1 MSAQPL
7 LRVNPDHAE
16 PQYSGQAS
24 HGATAETRTP
34 LSIIEY
40 KPRKRLWSFIVLCL
54 VIIGATVA
62 TALGINV
69 KVAKGQYELV
79 QLNKQQQ
86 ELAQD
91 NQARTAELYNKKSP
105 QNLAANAAKLGMTAS
120 GSAATIDIEKKKIY
134 GTATEAKK
142 KDKGA
147 ANGPHVKAPRAHD
160 YSEREL
166 ARAREAIRAKQNE
179 AATKQ
184 QNTSS
189 SIGSAAVPG
198 TDASGPSA
206 AEKTSKGNANVSD
219 TPQQNNKAKDTASNN
234 KKTADAQKETKPFD
248 GKDLNGGSIPG
259 PQTTGETSGN

>member
-16 PQYSGQAS
+16 PQHSGQAS

-86 ELAQD
+86 QLAQD

-160 YSEREL
+160 YNEREL

-179 AATKQ
+179 AVTKQ

-206 AEKTSKGNANVSD
+206 AEKTSKANANVSD
-219 TPQQNNKAKDTASNN
+219 TPQQNNKAKDTAGNN

>member
-7 LRVNPDHAE
+7 LRVNPNHAE
-16 PQYSGQAS
+16 SQSDGGTCHDAQ
-24 HGATAETRTP
+24 AETRTP

-40 KPRKRLWSFIVLCL
+40 KPRKRVWSFIVLCL

-86 ELAQD
+86 QLVQD
-91 NQARTAELYNKKSP
+91 NQARSAELYNKKSP

-166 ARAREAIRAKQNE
+166 ERAREAIRAKQNE

-184 QNTSS
+184 QSTSS
-189 SIGSAAVPG
+189 SIGSAAVQGVDANG
-198 TDASGPSA
+198 TGA
-206 AEKTSKGNANVSD
+206 AETSKGDANMSD
-219 TPQQNNKAKDTASNN
+219 TPQKSTDAKDAAGNN
-234 KKTADAQKETKPFD
+234 KKIADAQKETKPFD
-248 GKDLNGGSIPG
+248 GRDLNGGSIPG